1 MYGAKLLIFM
11 LAIYIAKISVV
22 TMSQFGSQLH
32 GKSKRKLYGNGKLKK
47 KNRDKKRYEMGGY
60 FANTRLGEEN
70 QINAVRSRGA
80 SQKNKLKYAA
90 YANLLTKNG
99 YKKVKIKAIL
109 QSNDNR
115 NFARLKIMTKGTVID
130 TDEGK
135 AVITNRPGRE
145 GSINA
150 KLVK

>member
-1 MYGAKLLIFM
+1 
-11 LAIYIAKISVV
+11 
-22 TMSQFGSQLH
+22 MSQFGSQLH
-32 GKSKRKLYGNGKLKK
+32 GRSDRKLKGNGKLKK

-70 QINAVRSRGA
+70 KVNQVRGRGA
-80 SQKNKLKYAA
+80 SYKNKLKYAA
-90 YANLLTKNG
+90 YANLLVG
-99 YKKVKIKAIL
+99 SSYKKARIKSIIE
-109 QSNDNR
+109 SRDNR

-150 KLVK
+150 RLLK

>member
-1 MYGAKLLIFM
+1 
-11 LAIYIAKISVV
+11 
-22 TMSQFGSQLH
+22 MSQFGSQLH
-32 GKSKRKLYGNGKLKK
+32 GKSNRKSYGNGKLKK
-47 KNRDKKRYEMGGY
+47 KSRDKKRFEMGGN
-60 FANTRLGEEN
+60 FANTRLGEAN
-70 QINAVRSRGA
+70 KINKGRGRGA
-80 SQKNKLKYAA
+80 LVKNRLKYAA
-90 YANLLTKNG
+90 FANLLVGKA

-109 QSNDNR
+109 ESKDNR

-150 KLVK
+150 RLLG

>member
-1 MYGAKLLIFM
+1 
-11 LAIYIAKISVV
+11 
-22 TMSQFGSQLH
+22 MSQFGSQLH
-32 GKSKRKLYGNGKLKK
+32 GKSRRKLYGNGKLKK
-47 KNRDKKRYEMGGY
+47 KFRDKKRYEMGGF
-60 FANTRLGEEN
+60 FANTRLGDEN
-70 QINAVRSRGA
+70 KVSKARGRGA
-80 SQKNKLKYAA
+80 SDKSRLKYAA
-90 YANLLTKNG
+90 FANLLVG
-99 YKKVKIKAIL
+99 SSYKKVKIKSIL
-109 QSNDNR
+109 ESKDNR

>member
-1 MYGAKLLIFM
+1 
-11 LAIYIAKISVV
+11 
-22 TMSQFGSQLH
+22 MSQFGSQLH
-32 GKSKRKLYGNGKLKK
+32 GKSSRKLYGNGKLKK
-47 KNRDKKRYEMGGY
+47 KNRDKKRFEMGGF

-70 QINAVRSRGA
+70 KINKVRGRGA
-80 SQKNKLKYAA
+80 LSKNKLKYAA
-90 YANLLTKNG
+90 FANLLTSKG
-99 YKKVKIKAIL
+99 YKKVKIKSIL
-109 QSNDNR
+109 ESKDNR

-150 KLVK
+150 KLVS